1 MADPFNLN
9 LGDEVLAKITVL
21 TDLGP
26 SDQSQQGSGAILA
39 NQPSA
44 PIDLKEISKTRSTVI
59 L

>member
-26 SDQSQQGSGAILA
+26 SDQSKQGSGAILA
-39 NQPSA
+39 N
-44 PIDLKEISKTRSTVI
+44 
-59 L
+59 